1 VSDEIRIVDLDDTSI
16 TRVVGIHAR
25 AFPGF
30 YLSELGA
37 PFLGAY
43 YMTVLEYR
51 RGILLGAYSG
61 DSLIGFVAGYMD
73 PSGFHIHMNSRRR
86 RFLAPLLLAVVRK
99 PCLMPRTLYNLKE
112 NRRLGATTFT
122 KMRAA
127 ELSSLAVSPEK
138 KGRGVG
144 RVLVAAFVERA
155 GSMGAEEVLL
165 TTDSNQN
172 EAVNRFYLGQGFE
185 LVRTIAAGAGRT
197 KNLYR
202 RGVEKSGV

>member
-1 VSDEIRIVDLDDTSI
+1 MSEEIHIVDLDATSI
-16 TRVVGIHAR
+16 KSVVGIHAS

-37 PFLGAY
+37 SFLGAY

-51 RGILLGAYSG
+51 RGILLGAYTG
-61 DSLIGFVAGYMD
+61 DSLVGFVAGFMD

-86 RFLAPLLLAVVRK
+86 RFLAPLLLALVRK
-99 PCLMPRTLYNLKE
+99 PYLIPRTFYNLKE
-112 NRRLGATTFT
+112 NRRLGATTFK
-122 KMRAA
+122 KMHAA
-127 ELSSLAVSPEK
+127 ELSSLAVSPAN
-138 KGRGVG
+138 KGRGTG

-172 EAVNRFYLGQGFE
+172 EDVNRFYLGQGFE
-185 LVRTIAAGAGRT
+185 LVRTVAAGAGRA

-202 RGVEKSGV
+202 RGVKKSGA